1 MKRPTFSIASM
12 FALTAIVAA
21 AGLEYRHQVQ
31 LQRLAAEAR
40 TQKAFQDSLF
50 KRFTTIQQLQAK
62 KADLTALLRTIESQM
77 KMNVRASTSSG
88 VHRFFSEQRA
98 AVEKELSQNEKTF
111 ERIKAVMERNERP

>member
-50 KRFTTIQQLQAK
+50 ERFTTIQQLQAK
-62 KADLTALLRTIESQM
+62 KKI
-77 KMNVRASTSSG
+77 
-88 VHRFFSEQRA
+88 
-98 AVEKELSQNEKTF
+98 
-111 ERIKAVMERNERP
+111 